1 LTKNLTS
8 VLKLILAILLL
19 PIVIFSSIIFL
30 SQLAFV
36 NETAYNYFRWGVFS
50 YLILHLFIF
59 APEFVYRKGQDGVLT
74 IFKFFSPLVKIASFC
89 LPIYTIILLI
99 ILGLDRLVF
108 ENIDFTKELCFL
120 LSFSLAFHMIFT
132 ASAFKT
138 NTADTLR
145 ATYFFSMQM
154 IYLVN
159 LFIIAFCFHYFFESF
174 SFIDF
179 FNNTFGQTVDIYKL
193 FFAQFFLTKS

>member
-1 LTKNLTS
+1 MTRSIIS

-19 PIVIFSSIIFL
+19 PVVIFASINFFAQLNLVGETIYDFFLWGIF
-30 SQLAFV
+30 SF
-36 NETAYNYFRWGVFS
+36 
-50 YLILHLFIF
+50 LILYHFIY
-59 APEFVYRKGQDGVLT
+59 APEYFYRKGQDGVLAV
-74 IFKFFSPLVKIASFC
+74 FKFFSPLVKIASFC
-89 LPIYTIILLI
+89 LPIYTILFLI

-108 ENIDFTKELCFL
+108 ENINITRELCFL
-120 LSFSLAFHMIFT
+120 ISFSLTFHMIFT

-159 LFIIAFCFHYFFESF
+159 LFIIAFCFHYFFENF

-179 FNNTFGQTVDIYKL
+179 FNNAIRQTVEIYKL
-193 FFAQFFLTKS
+193 VFVQFFIAKS